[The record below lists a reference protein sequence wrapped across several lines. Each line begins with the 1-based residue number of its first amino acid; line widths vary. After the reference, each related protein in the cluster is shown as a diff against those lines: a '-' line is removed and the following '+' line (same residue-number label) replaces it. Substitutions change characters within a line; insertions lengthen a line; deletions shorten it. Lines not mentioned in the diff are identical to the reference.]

1 MRTQYQAG
9 YKLRDLNEFLISVV
23 GDKIAKR
30 MECEMG
36 KVELKLETKHMGHGF
51 DLLYQRYVADFYFD
65 KFPFKEYDPAVL
77 FANVGA
83 WLMDNDSDRFRIED
97 LDDPYVDVVLED
109 EKNAEVLVSVM
120 FEEPVKVAADPDGPI
135 YWNGQRW
142 KIEEYE
148 IWQAERLSHV
158 VLRNV

>member
-1 MRTQYQAG
+1 
-9 YKLRDLNEFLISVV
+9 
-23 GDKIAKR
+23 
-30 MECEMG
+30 
-36 KVELKLETKHMGHGF
+36 
-51 DLLYQRYVADFYFD
+51 
-65 KFPFKEYDPAVL
+65 
-77 FANVGA
+77 
-83 WLMDNDSDRFRIED
+83 MDNDSDRFRIED